1 MINESIKYAFAII
14 QKFSET
20 ETAVSRLS
28 PVTMIGFRFAVL
40 SYCMTS
46 ELVGLKL
53 FLNAINLVN

>member
-28 PVTMIGFRFAVL
+28 PVTMIDLRFAVL
-40 SYCMTS
+40 SSSMMS
-46 ELVGLKL
+46 VLVGFRL
-53 FLNAINLVN
+53 FLNVMNPMN